1 MSRMM
6 LSRRSMLAGLAAGA
20 GVLSVGGCQVAP
32 GTGRD
37 EFNLLSPAEEAKLG
51 RDSHPQILAQFGG
64 AVDDPALSAYVAGL
78 GQTLV
83 RTTETPGA
91 DFRFTL
97 LNSDI
102 VNAMALPGGYI
113 YVTRGLL
120 ALCGNEAELA
130 GVVGHEIGHVLG
142 RHSAQRYSR
151 AMAANVFTTILGI
164 AVGTPGVADIAQLG
178 AGAWLQSYSRENEME
193 ADHLGLRYMSRGG
206 WNPQAMVSMLNRL
219 RDHGRLEML
228 MAGRDPSEIDQTHF
242 MATHPRTIDRV
253 QAAIAEA
260 GAANSGSLGENTYL
274 ERLDGMVYGDDPA
287 EGVIRGTAFLH
298 PDAGFRFDAP
308 PGFRLTNGAKA
319 VVGSDGKG
327 AALIFDGGKAR
338 AGDMASYI
346 SRSWMPKA
354 RLSNLEN
361 LTINGMAAA
370 TATTRGSTSK
380 GTVDL
385 RLVAI
390 RFDADDVFRFTFVT
404 PPSRTAELGEALRR
418 TTYSFRPLSAAEK
431 AAVKPLR
438 IRIHTTKSGDTV
450 EKLAAEQDVPDW
462 QVERFRVL
470 NGLQPGEGLQSGR
483 KVKLIRS

>member
-1 MSRMM
+1 MSRLNM
-6 LSRRSMLAGLAAGA
+6 SRRALLTGLTAGA
-20 GVLSVGGCQVAP
+20 GILTLAGCQVAP

-37 EFNLLSPAEEAKLG
+37 EFNLLSAEDESKMG

-64 AVDDPALSAYVAGL
+64 VVDDPALSAYVAGL

-83 RTTETPGA
+83 RTTETPNA
-91 DFRFTL
+91 DFRFTV

-102 VNAMALPGGYI
+102 VNAMALPGGYV

-164 AVGTPGVADIAQLG
+164 AVGTPGIADVAQLG

-206 WNPQAMVSMLNRL
+206 WNPQGMVSMLNRL

-242 MATHPRTIDRV
+242 MATHPRTVDRV

-260 GAANSGSLGENTYL
+260 GTANSGSLGEEVYL
-274 ERLDGMVYGDDPA
+274 RHLDGLTYGDDPA
-287 EGVIRGTAFLH
+287 EGVIRGTTFSH
-298 PDAGFRFDAP
+298 PVIGLRFDVP
-308 PGFRLTNGAKA
+308 SGFHLTNGAKA
-319 VVGSDGKG
+319 VVATDGQG
-327 AALIFDGGKAR
+327 AAIIFDTAKA
-338 AGDMASYI
+338 AGTDMLSYI
-346 SRSWMPKA
+346 SRSWMPKS
-354 RLSNLEN
+354 RLTNGEA

-370 TATTRGSTSK
+370 TAATRGRTSK
-380 GTVDL
+380 GNVDI

-390 RFDADDVFRFTFVT
+390 RFDADDVCRFTFVT
-404 PPSRTAELGEALRR
+404 PPNRTASLGEALRR
-418 TTYSFRPLSAAEK
+418 TTYSFQRLNAAEK
-431 AAVKPLR
+431 AAIKPLR
-438 IRIHTTKSGDTV
+438 IRLHTVRAGDSV
-450 EKLAAEQDVPDW
+450 ESLAASQEVADW
-462 QVERFRVL
+462 QQERFRVL
-470 NGLQPGEGLQSGR
+470 NGLEPGETLRPGQ